1 MSHDGEL
8 RLKTDRKLSAGYIL
22 KRNIKYIKPEIVNL
36 IFSMILMVVSV
47 VLGLL
52 LPNIIKEIV
61 NGLQAKGVINYYKIL
76 NYAIV
81 YFLIGLISQATRFI
95 QTMILQNA
103 GQRIVY
109 DMRTEVFTHIENMS
123 QNQFN
128 EMPVG
133 SLVTRVA
140 SYTANMSDL
149 FTNTI
154 VNVLRNLITVVGV
167 YVFMYFISVE
177 LSLIMLIFVVIIFV
191 TSLIFSRIAKRLFR
205 QERAYLSDLNTF
217 LNENLS
223 GMKLIQ
229 IFNQEERK
237 LAEFDRLNE
246 QYRLAR
252 TKVTYAFA
260 IYRPFVTLL
269 YILAVATT
277 FGAGIALG
285 LDGGD
290 IVAFYMYLSNFFNPI
305 QNLADQVNNIQR
317 AFTASE
323 RLINL
328 LDVAPEVLDTPEA
341 IEMTEFKGHIEFKN
355 VWFAYNDENWILKDV
370 SFTINPR
377 ETCAFVGATG
387 AGKTTILSLIVR
399 NYEIQKGQI
408 LIDGI
413 DIRNIKIDSLRRGIG
428 QMLQDVFLFSGS
440 IKSNITLHDDNF
452 TPEEIKETCD
462 YVNASSFIDKLEHG
476 IEQEVIER
484 GENFSQ
490 GQRQLLSFARTVLHK
505 PQILI
510 LDEATANIDTETEVL
525 IQESL
530 EKIKNIG
537 TMLVVA
543 HRLSTIQHADQI
555 IVLQNGEI
563 IERGRHQEL
572 LKNKGYY
579 YKLYQLQFEEK

>member
-1 MSHDGEL
+1 MNHDGEL

-95 QTMILQNA
+95 QTMILQHA

-177 LSLIMLIFVVIIFV
+177 LSLIMLIFVVVIFV

-237 LAEFDRLNE
+237 EN
-246 QYRLAR
+246 
-252 TKVTYAFA
+252 
-260 IYRPFVTLL
+260 
-269 YILAVATT
+269 
-277 FGAGIALG
+277 
-285 LDGGD
+285 
-290 IVAFYMYLSNFFNPI
+290 
-305 QNLADQVNNIQR
+305 
-317 AFTASE
+317 
-323 RLINL
+323 
-328 LDVAPEVLDTPEA
+328 
-341 IEMTEFKGHIEFKN
+341 EFKEIDKDLEKMRYYGRGPR
-355 VWFAYNDENWILKDV
+355 ENYIDRKINKKDV
-370 SFTINPR
+370 KP
-377 ETCAFVGATG
+377 
-387 AGKTTILSLIVR
+387 ILS
-399 NYEIQKGQI
+399 YDPAIQAEMEQ
-408 LIDGI
+408 
-413 DIRNIKIDSLRRGIG
+413 S
-428 QMLQDVFLFSGS
+428 
-440 IKSNITLHDDNF
+440 
-452 TPEEIKETCD
+452 EEAAK
-462 YVNASSFIDKLEHG
+462 
-476 IEQEVIER
+476 
-484 GENFSQ
+484 
-490 GQRQLLSFARTVLHK
+490 
-505 PQILI
+505 
-510 LDEATANIDTETEVL
+510 
-525 IQESL
+525 
-530 EKIKNIG
+530 
-537 TMLVVA
+537 
-543 HRLSTIQHADQI
+543 
-555 IVLQNGEI
+555 
-563 IERGRHQEL
+563 
-572 LKNKGYY
+572 
-579 YKLYQLQFEEK
+579 